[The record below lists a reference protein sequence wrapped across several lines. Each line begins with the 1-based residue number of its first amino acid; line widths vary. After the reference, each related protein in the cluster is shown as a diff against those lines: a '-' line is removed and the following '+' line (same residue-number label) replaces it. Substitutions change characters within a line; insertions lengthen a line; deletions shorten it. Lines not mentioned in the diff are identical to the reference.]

1 MNIQDVGQLVFV
13 FVLLVVRCKATF
25 SNHSYKTSGFGF
37 FPNLGCH
44 SFLNPSI
51 TYLAHQIQWFKWGFP
66 VTRHQ
71 SSVNF
76 HILILN
82 FPSITTRTILDV
94 SSIWAQLKSYL
105 RWYCAVVLPEVT
117 WPEVTSVTCLV
128 RKYILRM
135 RNRKLRHIRPSG
147 ACWPDVTKSR
157 DRKYVLRMPGFS
169 PRFFLVVVTWLPKV
183 PWVYA
188 TEFAQHP

>member
-1 MNIQDVGQLVFV
+1 MNIQDAGQLVFV

-25 SNHSYKTSGFGF
+25 SNRSYKTSGFVF
-37 FPNLGCH
+37 FRNLGCH

-51 TYLAHQIQWFKWGFP
+51 TYLAHQIQRFKWGFP

-128 RKYILRM
+128 RKYCCACATGSCAI
-135 RNRKLRHIRPSG
+135 SG
-147 ACWPDVTKSR
+147 LVGPV
-157 DRKYVLRMPGFS
+157 DRKWQSHVTGSMFCACLAF
-169 PRFFLVVVTWLPKV
+169 PRVFF
-183 PWVYA
+183 
-188 TEFAQHP
+188 